1 MICAFTKKFGSTAAN
16 QIQSI
21 IPDIAAHLRRHCNQ
35 NASNLEFIE
44 TIIGAYISM
53 ISCSDLETQ
62 KEIISEDFIQSSLDL
77 CIQLCAQIR
86 SENDLT
92 PSGGLTDENDTET
105 NDDTIDDPEDGA
117 LENLFGTE
125 SMSQSDSSFKRIKI
139 IKKVLGQICH
149 HYCIGSLSTSQIK
162 LISRIGCDIEKIQS
176 LDVMSGLRSNSS
188 LTTIKSLCMSILFPS
203 IVNLTSDE
211 FKSIISDIQTD
222 FSSEFSLILLSRYVY
237 HSVQEWVVKLKLS

>member
-1 MICAFTKKFGSTAAN
+1 MIQKSGKYLTKMICAFTKKFGSTAAN
-16 QIQSI
+16 QIQSV

-35 NASNLEFIE
+35 NSNNLEFIE

-86 SENDLT
+86 SENDLAPT
-92 PSGGLTDENDTET
+92 GGLTDENDTET

-188 LTTIKSLCMSILFPS
+188 LTTIKSLCMRQ
-203 IVNLTSDE
+203 V
-211 FKSIISDIQTD
+211 FKTIAKWAFI
-222 FSSEFSLILLSRYVY
+222 
-237 HSVQEWVVKLKLS
+237 